1 MQPPAK
7 PHNHGHSP
15 RQRAKTLS
23 QSGSRDTQMVA
34 RRNLLLRRRRH
45 QCFLTQLTPHTQVIL
60 SVCCDPLPI
69 AAQRIALPTKFRCYH
84 FSLADQP
91 VASRCEA
98 DRSRRPGPALHIDH
112 RGRRQRRA
120 ADARDEVPSY
130 HADPCSTVPRPGPA
144 SSRRSD
150 ETSARPDRRFS
161 FAGCRSARSSKSV
174 FATTPPENHLKYRS

>member
-45 QCFLTQLTPHTQVIL
+45 QRFLTQLTPHTQVIL
-60 SVCCDPLPI
+60 SVCCDPLPM
-69 AAQRIALPTKFRCYH
+69 AAQRIALHPKFRCYR

-98 DRSRRPGPALHIDH
+98 DRSRRPGPRYISITAAGVSVVPQMHETRYHHITQIRARPY
-112 RGRRQRRA
+112 RGRDQRRHA
-120 ADARDEVPSY
+120 AAMKLPRARIGGSLSRG
-130 HADPCSTVPRPGPA
+130 AARPG
-144 SSRRSD
+144 RRNRYSL
-150 ETSARPDRRFS
+150 RPRQ
-161 FAGCRSARSSKSV
+161 KII
-174 FATTPPENHLKYRS
+174 